1 MTMNAI
7 FQNALLLACGTLAL
21 AAQETEIHCTDGSR
35 IRGSLL
41 GIGADRVEFGADF
54 LAAPVPLRL
63 DKVLELSLPVHPGD
77 PKGDHVA
84 TVTLSNGD
92 VLRGELTGVNETEIR
107 LRTWYAGELTF
118 RRVMVDTL
126 EIQDRPEILYTGP
139 NGLEGWV
146 QETAGSWIFENGSL
160 RANRPGGIARELKLP
175 VRARFAFDLAW
186 RTRPGFRFLF
196 YSDAVKSDHPS
207 NCYELIC
214 QGRYVQLQKR
224 WSKDNR
230 SGSMTLGDFAN
241 VAEFQTK
248 EKCRIEM
255 LVDRKSGVI
264 RMIVNGRI
272 VKDWVDADPAAGS
285 HGGGFHFSSQDASPL
300 RVSRIEVTSWDGML
314 EGSAP
319 AQDEG
324 MMDEEDTP
332 VPATEAQPD
341 PTRIRLRNNDQIA
354 GEMLSIEEGKVKL
367 KTTFGEVNL
376 PVSRLRTF
384 ALRTKEARDE
394 ANWEMG
400 LYEIPKRYSGDVRAW
415 FPDGGSV
422 TFRLTGVENGKLKG
436 SAQPF
441 GSAEFDQKAFSRI
454 EFNIHDPD
462 LAEARGKTDA
472 W

>member
-1 MTMNAI
+1 MRTI
-7 FQNALLLACGTLAL
+7 LPGLLLMLAGGFPSL
-21 AAQETEIHCTDGSR
+21 AQETEIHCIDGSR

-63 DKVLELSLPVHPGD
+63 DQILDLTLPVHAGEA
-77 PKGDHVA
+77 KGDHVA

-92 VLRGELTGVNETEIR
+92 MIRGELTGVNETEIR
-107 LRTWYAGELTF
+107 LKTWYAGEMTF

-126 EIQDRPEILYTGP
+126 EIQDRPEILYAGP
-139 NGLEGWV
+139 NGLDGWSRV
-146 QETAGSWIFENGSL
+146 PEDAWTFETGAL
-160 RANRPGGIARELKLP
+160 RSKSAGGIGRTLKLP
-175 VRARFAFDLAW
+175 ARTRFAFDLAW
-186 RTRPGFRFLF
+186 RSSPKFRFLF
-196 YSDAVKSDHPS
+196 YADGADADHPS

-224 WSKDNR
+224 WSKGNR
-230 SGSMTLGDFAN
+230 SGSETVGEYEN
-241 VAEFQTK
+241 IPEFQNK

-255 LVDRKSGVI
+255 LVDRKAGKI
-264 RMIVNGRI
+264 RMLVNGRI
-272 VKDWVDADPAAGS
+272 AKDWTDGNPEAGTPGDS
-285 HGGGFHFSSQDASPL
+285 FLFNAQDSSPL

-314 EGSAP
+314 EGSAEV
-319 AQDEG
+319 QDEG

-332 VPATEAQPD
+332 QPAPEAQPD

-354 GEMLSIEEGKVKL
+354 GEMLGIEGGKVKL

-384 ALRTKEARDE
+384 ALRTKEARDP

-400 LYEIPKRYSGDVRAW
+400 LYEEPKRYNGDVRAW
-415 FPDGGSV
+415 FPDGTFV
-422 TFRLTGVENGKLKG
+422 TFRLTGVEGGKLKG
-436 SAQPF
+436 SSQTF

-454 EFNIHDPD
+454 EFNIHEPD
-462 LAEARGKTDA
+462 FAEARGKAED
-472 W
+472 WR